1 MVAGTDGREHS
12 ERRVGVEIEFS
23 GLTVARAAETV
34 RRTFGGT
41 LRARTDYEIDVTG
54 TALDDFR
61 VEVDVALLKRLGQAR
76 SDGEPAPGMVGQL
89 SEDVLAALA
98 RQLAPCEI
106 ISSPLPFDC
115 MAELDRLVVAL
126 RSAGA
131 RGTDDALVYAFG
143 VHFNPEPPALDSA
156 TVLAHMQA
164 FALLH
169 DWLLSRLDVDWV
181 RRLTP
186 FIRPWARP
194 YVELILARDY
204 APDLDRLIDD
214 YLVHNPSRNHA
225 LDMLPL
231 FAYFDHQR
239 VRAVVDD
246 PRVTARP
253 TFHYRL
259 ANCRV
264 GDPHWRLTDE
274 WQSWL
279 MVEALA
285 ADAHKRAAMSRD
297 YRRLLRRPWGD
308 LFAEWSQRAGAWL
321 RRT

>member
-1 MVAGTDGREHS
+1 MLGT
-12 ERRVGVEIEFS
+12 
-23 GLTVARAAETV
+23 T
-34 RRTFGGT
+34 
-41 LRARTDYEIDVTG
+41 
-54 TALDDFR
+54 LDDFR
-61 VEVDVALLKRLGQAR
+61 VELDVALLKRLGQAR
-76 SDGEPAPGMVGQL
+76 IDAEQAPGVVGQL
-89 SEDVLAALA
+89 SEDVLAAVA
-98 RQLAPCEI
+98 RRLAPCEI
-106 ISSPLPFDC
+106 VSSPLPFDR
-115 MAELDRLVVAL
+115 MAELDRLIEAL
-126 RSAGA
+126 RRAGA
-131 RGTDDALVYAFG
+131 RGTDDSLVYAFG
-143 VHFNPEPPALDSA
+143 VHFNPEPPALDCA

-204 APDLDRLIDD
+204 APDMERLIDD
-214 YLVHNPSRNHA
+214 YLAYNPSRNHA

-231 FAYFDHQR
+231 FAFLDQHK
-239 VRAVVDD
+239 VRAVVED
-246 PRVTARP
+246 PRVQARP

-279 MVEALA
+279 TIEDLA

-297 YRRLLRRPWGD
+297 YRRLMQRPWGD
-308 LFAEWSQRAGAWL
+308 LFAEWSQRAETWL